1 MLIQKGTEDWNVR
14 GKIMLLLKLPALR
27 ITLSSN
33 MTLTKL
39 LDLSETGFPH
49 L

>member
-14 GKIMLLLKLPALR
+14 GKIMSLLKLPALE

-33 MTLTKL
+33 MTLAKL
-39 LDLSETGFPH
+39 FDLSETGFPH